1 LSRPA
6 VARRRRHA
14 RNDGRRA
21 HSPASRPP
29 SPRRRRL
36 DGRAVGA
43 VAVEYALTVPILL
56 LFFVGI
62 IETGRVVYAD
72 TTLAAATRD
81 GTRYAI
87 VHGAEHPSPATATQI
102 ADYVKSKATALDTDV
117 LTVTVVHTPD
127 NSPGSVV
134 TLQTTYAFRFL
145 LPPFSGEQPDQHLEH
160 GHFAPWTQA
169 LA

>member
-1 LSRPA
+1 MTDVGRI
-6 VARRRRHA
+6 RRLLA
-14 RNDGRRA
+14 LLRRA
-21 HSPASRPP
+21 SGAWTAAQS
-29 SPRRRRL
+29 
-36 DGRAVGA
+36 GA

-56 LFFVGI
+56 MFFVGI

-87 VHGAEHPSPATATQI
+87 VRGAEHPSPATAAQI
-102 ADYVKSKATALDTDV
+102 ADYVRSKATALDTDV
-117 LTVTVVHTPD
+117 LTVTVLHTPD

-145 LPPFSGEQPDQHLEH
+145 LPPFSGEPVSL
-160 GHFAPWTQA
+160 TSTSRMVISR
-169 LA
+169 